1 MEFKESTFK
10 HGYDRYAS
18 RFTEADPADIT
29 RNARDIHE
37 GEVLRLIQTARD
49 RKEAAER
56 DLIDAVRKARSEGVT
71 WQAIGGLL
79 GMSRQGA
86 QSYYA
91 DRI

>member
-1 MEFKESTFK
+1 MEFKESVCK
-10 HGYDRYAS
+10 QGYDRYSA
-18 RFTEADPADIT
+18 RFIEADPADIT
-29 RNARDIHE
+29 RNAHAIHE
-37 GEVLRLIQTARD
+37 GEVLRLIQAARD

-56 DLIDAVRKARSEGVT
+56 DLIDAVRKARSQGVT

-91 DRI
+91 DHI

>member
-1 MEFKESTFK
+1 MKTEAKLTDEQ
-10 HGYDRYAS
+10 YAA

-29 RNARDIHE
+29 RNAHAIHE
-37 GEVLRLIQTARD
+37 GEALRLIQTARD
-49 RKEAAER
+49 RKEAAEH
-56 DLIDAVRKARSEGVT
+56 DLTDAVRKARSEGII

>member
-1 MEFKESTFK
+1 MEFKESVCK
-10 HGYDRYAS
+10 QGYDRYAA
-18 RFTEADPADIT
+18 RFIEADPADIT
-29 RNARDIHE
+29 RNAHAIHE

>member
-1 MEFKESTFK
+1 MEFKECEFK
-10 HGYDRYAS
+10 HGYDRYAAG
-18 RFTEADPADIT
+18 FTEADPADIT
-29 RNARDIHE
+29 RNAHAIHE

-49 RKEAAER
+49 RKEAAEL
-56 DLIDAVRKARSEGVT
+56 DLIDAVRKARSEGIT

>member
-1 MEFKESTFK
+1 MKTEAKLTDEQ
-10 HGYDRYAS
+10 YAA

-29 RNARDIHE
+29 RNAHAIHE
-37 GEVLRLIQTARD
+37 REALRLIQTARN
-49 RKEAAER
+49 RKEAAEH
-56 DLIDAVRKARSEGVT
+56 DLTDAVRKARSEGIT

>member
-1 MEFKESTFK
+1 MKTEAKLTDEQ
-10 HGYDRYAS
+10 YAA
-18 RFTEADPADIT
+18 RFAEADPADIT
-29 RNARDIHE
+29 RNAHAIHE
-37 GEVLRLIQTARD
+37 GEALRLIQTARD
-49 RKEAAER
+49 RKEAAEH
-56 DLIDAVRKARSEGVT
+56 DLTDAVRKARSEGIT

>member
-1 MEFKESTFK
+1 MK
-10 HGYDRYAS
+10 
-18 RFTEADPADIT
+18 TEAKLTDEQYAARFAEADSADIT
-29 RNARDIHE
+29 RNAHAIHE
-37 GEVLRLIQTARD
+37 GEALRLIQTARD
-49 RKEAAER
+49 RKEAAEH
-56 DLIDAVRKARSEGVT
+56 DLTDAVRKARSEGIT

>member
-1 MEFKESTFK
+1 M
-10 HGYDRYAS
+10 
-18 RFTEADPADIT
+18 
-29 RNARDIHE
+29 
-37 GEVLRLIQTARD
+37 LRLIQTARD